1 MERHL
6 QRNAVIIM
14 EEVFPGSR
22 LKISLRLKEERLLKK
37 YKYPPDKQATAVDLI
52 IKQAEKMC
60 ELWTDHTDALQL
72 DAETEHG
79 QVTYSFQPDTS
90 LTMVAEESVLYGDRR

>member
-14 EEVFPGSR
+14 EEVFSGSR

-37 YKYPPDKQATAVDLI
+37 YKYPPENYEYAISTVITQ
-52 IKQAEKMC
+52 C

-72 DAETEHG
+72 D
-79 QVTYSFQPDTS
+79 VTYSFQPDTS

>member
-14 EEVFPGSR
+14 EEVFLGSR

-37 YKYPPDKQATAVDLI
+37 YKYPPENYEYAISTVITQ
-52 IKQAEKMC
+52 C